1 MFFFFLKQNKP
12 TTNQS
17 KIELTS
23 KVGNHDMK
31 LPVRQ
36 WVLLVET
43 DMEDIRSPA
52 TRCDHCSASSCFD
65 HEGGMWMNSGWL
77 FDISDHSN
85 DGYLSDLYVTY
96 CWAPSSY
103 MFFFFS
109 KYRCFFKYIFL
120 CFICR
125 VIILTASCFN
135 HPRISHESVGLWSSW
150 YNSQLDS
157 RWVQCRKTAHFL

>member
-1 MFFFFLKQNKP
+1 MNTWRHGKGSGYPPHSHLFLLGVAFAAVLRQAMELLEWRLPQWFFRVDVHGCSFFLKQNKP

-109 KYRCFFKYIFL
+109 KYRCFF
-120 CFICR
+120 
-125 VIILTASCFN
+125 
-135 HPRISHESVGLWSSW
+135 
-150 YNSQLDS
+150 
-157 RWVQCRKTAHFL
+157 

>member
-1 MFFFFLKQNKP
+1 MDVLFLLKQNKP
-12 TTNQS
+12 KTNQA

-65 HEGGMWMNSGWL
+65 HEGGTWMNSGW
-77 FDISDHSN
+77 
-85 DGYLSDLYVTY
+85 
-96 CWAPSSY
+96 
-103 MFFFFS
+103 
-109 KYRCFFKYIFL
+109 
-120 CFICR
+120 
-125 VIILTASCFN
+125 
-135 HPRISHESVGLWSSW
+135 
-150 YNSQLDS
+150 
-157 RWVQCRKTAHFL
+157 